1 MPVVCRRGPCFA
13 IVNRA
18 PHGYKVKKHPR
29 NFSLAADSL
38 KMMYRGV
45 SRLVG
50 RRVVYARQFHS
61 SLFCRKLQPFLLADI
76 GEGIKECEVI
86 QWFVEPGAKIEE
98 FDPICEVQSDKA
110 SVEITSRY
118 NGVIKKL
125 HYDAG
130 QMAHVGKPLVDI
142 DIENGEDAVDE
153 APEKPAQEAKEEE
166 QKQADVSSS
175 PATATAESTTPSRFR
190 TLATPA
196 VRRICRELNIDLVQV
211 NGTGKDGRV
220 LKEDVIRFSQQEE
233 PAKPAAQA
241 PKPAAAP
248 PSAEESVSQ
257 LTPIQKQ
264 MFKTMTNSLSIP
276 HFLYTDEVKMDNL
289 AKMRA
294 NLNQQLAG
302 VNETDMPKKLSFMPF
317 FIKALSL
324 SLNKYPIVNSRVS
337 FENDKP
343 VLINRPMHNIGV
355 AMDTPQGLIVP
366 NIKDV
371 ANKTIPQIGAELNR
385 LQELGA
391 QGKLTTNDLKGG
403 TITISNIGTVGGT
416 YVAPVIVD
424 SEVAIVGLGQAKK
437 LPRYDDKMNVVPE
450 TIVNTSWSGDHRVID
465 GMTMARMVDLWKQ
478 YVESPEKMFMYL
490 H

>member
-1 MPVVCRRGPCFA
+1 ML
-13 IVNRA
+13 
-18 PHGYKVKKHPR
+18 H
-29 NFSLAADSL
+29 
-38 KMMYRGV
+38 RGV
-45 SRLVG
+45 SRFVG
-50 RRVVYARQFHS
+50 RRVLSATRQFHS
-61 SLFCRKLQPFLLADI
+61 TVYCRKLQPFLLADI

-142 DIENGEDAVDE
+142 DIENGEAEDTPLE
-153 APEKPAQEAKEEE
+153 QEHG
-166 QKQADVSSS
+166 QKQENSAAA
-175 PATATAESTTPSRFR
+175 ATTESGGEPTTPPSPPPSKFG

-196 VRRICRELNIDLVQV
+196 VRRICRELNVDLAQV
-211 NGTGKDGRV
+211 RGTGKDGRV
-220 LKEDVIRFSQQEE
+220 LKEDVMRFNQQE
-233 PAKPAAQA
+233 AQGGSQA
-241 PKPAAAP
+241 PAAASKPAP
-248 PSAEESVSQ
+248 PSSEESVTK

-264 MFKTMTNSLSIP
+264 MFKTMTNSLAIP
-276 HFLYTDEVKMDNL
+276 HFLYTDEVRLDSL
-289 AKMRA
+289 AKMRTS
-294 NLNQQLAG
+294 LNQQLASSG
-302 VNETDMPKKLSFMPF
+302 ETDMPKKLSFMPF

-324 SLNKYPIVNSRVS
+324 ALNKYPIVNSRVS
-337 FENDKP
+337 FENDQP
-343 VLINRPMHNIGV
+343 VLISRPMHNIGV
-355 AMDTPQGLIVP
+355 AMDTPTGLIVP

-371 ANKTIPQIGAELNR
+371 ANKTIPQIGVELNR

-403 TITISNIGTVGGT
+403 TITVSNIGTVGGT

-424 SEVAIVGLGQAKK
+424 SEVAIVGLGKAKK
-437 LPRYDDKMNVVPE
+437 LPRYDNNMNVVPE

-478 YVESPEKMFMYL
+478 YVENPEKMFMYL

>member
-1 MPVVCRRGPCFA
+1 
-13 IVNRA
+13 
-18 PHGYKVKKHPR
+18 
-29 NFSLAADSL
+29 
-38 KMMYRGV
+38 MYRGV

-50 RRVVYARQFHS
+50 RRILCARQFHS
-61 SLFCRKLQPFLLADI
+61 SIFCRKLQPFLLADI

-142 DIENGEDAVDE
+142 DIENGDDAGE
-153 APEKPAQEAKEEE
+153 AAPQQAPEEQG
-166 QKQADVSSS
+166 QKQEENVVSSTTTAATES
-175 PATATAESTTPSRFR
+175 KAPASKFGA
-190 TLATPA
+190 LATPA
-196 VRRICRELNIDLVQV
+196 VRRICRELNIDVAQV

-220 LKEDVIRFSQQEE
+220 LKEDVVRFNQRDEQET
-233 PAKPAAQA
+233 AKPA
-241 PKPAAAP
+241 PKPAQPPA

-294 NLNQQLAG
+294 NLNQQLASAG
-302 VNETDMPKKLSFMPF
+302 EEDMPKKLSFMPF

-343 VLINRPMHNIGV
+343 VLVNRPAHNIGV
-355 AMDTPQGLIVP
+355 AMDTPTGLIVP

-424 SEVAIVGLGQAKK
+424 SEVAIVGLGKAKK
-437 LPRYDDKMNVVPE
+437 LPRYDDNMNVVPE

-478 YVESPEKMFMYL
+478 YVENPEKMFMYL

>member
-1 MPVVCRRGPCFA
+1 M
-13 IVNRA
+13 
-18 PHGYKVKKHPR
+18 
-29 NFSLAADSL
+29 SLAKSIIPARS
-38 KMMYRGV
+38 V
-45 SRLVG
+45 
-50 RRVVYARQFHS
+50 ARQFHYS
-61 SLFCRKLQPFLLADI
+61 ASCQKIQPYLLADI

-142 DIENGEDAVDE
+142 DIPEGEVEEPVSAE
-153 APEKPAQEAKEEE
+153 PEKEVEKTPEEE
-166 QKQADVSSS
+166 VEVGSKEVANE
-175 PATATAESTTPSRFR
+175 PPSRFS

-196 VRRICRELNIDLVQV
+196 VRRICRELNIELATVK
-211 NGTGKDGRV
+211 GSGKDGRV
-220 LKEDVIRFSQQEE
+220 LKEDVMNYKSSETSSSIKSDPATPQSTTTTPPASKEE
-233 PAKPAAQA
+233 KTVP
-241 PKPAAAP
+241 
-248 PSAEESVSQ
+248 

-264 MFKTMTNSLSIP
+264 MFKTMSNSLYIP
-276 HFLYTDEVKMDNL
+276 HFLYADEVHMDNL
-289 AKMRA
+289 AKTRSSI
-294 NLNQQLAG
+294 NSQLAASREEG
-302 VNETDMPKKLSFMPF
+302 LPSKISFMPF

-324 SLNKYPIVNSRVS
+324 ALNKYPVLNSRVT
-337 FENDKP
+337 FENGDQKP
-343 VLINRPMHNIGV
+343 ALVQRPTHNIGV
-355 AMDTPQGLIVP
+355 AMDTPMGLLVP

-371 ANKTIPQIGAELNR
+371 GRLSITEIGIELNR
-385 LQELGA
+385 LQELGS

-424 SEVAIVGLGQAKK
+424 TEVAIVGLGKAQK
-437 LPRYDDKMNVVPE
+437 LPRFDEKMNVIPE
-450 TIVNTSWSGDHRVID
+450 TIMATSWSGDHRVID
-465 GMTMARMVDLWKQ
+465 GMTMAKMVDLWKQ
-478 YVESPEKMFMYL
+478 YVEHPEKMFMYL